1 MEDVAQNIRHS
12 VTFADVSGGTATAA
26 AMASADECDY
36 DAEGVAGSTTS
47 AALIHLQKPEK

>member
-26 AMASADECDY
+26 AMASADECDD

-47 AALIHLQKPEK
+47 TALIHPQKPEK

>member
-36 DAEGVAGSTTS
+36 DGEGVAGSTTS
-47 AALIHLQKPEK
+47 TALIHPQKPEK